1 MSIKNIKIRFNLD
14 KENDRKAYDY
24 LQNTDKS
31 YSKAVISSICEYME
45 LKEKSVNEDSFLER
59 VIATIREETVKVN
72 PFGSLLQLVQTQSI
86 QAPAE
91 KEDNTENEE
100 TVLDF
105 LDSF

>member
-1 MSIKNIKIRFNLD
+1 MNIKNIKIRFNLD

-24 LQNTDKS
+24 LLNADKS
-31 YSKAVISSICEYME
+31 YSKAVISTICDYIE

-72 PFGSLLQLVQTQSI
+72 PFSSLLQLVKTQFI
-86 QAPAE
+86 QAPAK

>member
-1 MSIKNIKIRFNLD
+1 MSVKNIKIRFNLD

-24 LQNTDKS
+24 LLNADKS
-31 YSKAVISSICEYME
+31 YSKAVISAICEYME

-59 VIATIREETVKVN
+59 VIATIREETVKAN
-72 PFGSLLQLVQTQSI
+72 PFGSLLQLVQTQPI

-100 TVLDF
+100 TLLDF
-105 LDSF
+105 LDGF